1 MRTLKVLFAVAAFLT
16 LSGQTIPRE
25 TWPPEIVPASP
36 KGAPTYQPLSRQ
48 AWDWGPK
55 GAEGAFYR
63 QQPWLLPTPE
73 ASKLA
78 HAFLFRPPGD
88 GPFRLAVIA
97 HASTEN
103 ALRRAQMEEPEY
115 RALVAFLVARGFA
128 VLVPERLGH
137 GATGGTYLEDQG
149 GCENADYDN
158 SGRQT
163 AMQIAFAEEAMRRQ
177 AFIRRDGVVVIGH
190 SAGGWGALYLAGLRP
205 DGVSAIIVFAPGRGG
220 HADDVPSEF
229 CAAEKLIKTAQEFG
243 ERARIPVTWLVAD
256 NDSYF
261 SPEFSR
267 ELVDAFRRGG
277 GKVAFT
283 VLPAAGAEGHALAE
297 TDSGVAIASR
307 ELDRALKA
315 PTQATVKK
323 P

>member
-1 MRTLKVLFAVAAFLT
+1 MRTLKVLFAVAAFFA

-25 TWPPEIVPASP
+25 AWPPEIMPPSP
-36 KGAPTYQPLSRQ
+36 KGVPTYQLLSQQ

-63 QQPWLLPTPE
+63 QQSWLLPTPGS
-73 ASKLA
+73 SKLA

-103 ALRRAQMEEPEY
+103 ALRRAQMGEPEY
-115 RALVAFLVARGFA
+115 RALAAFLVTRGFA

-137 GATGGTYLEDQG
+137 GATGGPYAEGQG
-149 GCENADYDN
+149 DCDRADYDN

-163 AMQIAFAEEAMRRQ
+163 AMQIAFAEEAMRGQ
-177 AFIRRDGVVVIGH
+177 TFIRKDGAVVIGH
-190 SAGGWGALYLAGLRP
+190 SAGGWGALYLAGRKL
-205 DGVSAIIVFAPGRGG
+205 DGLSIIIVFAAGRGG
-220 HADDVPSEF
+220 HADDVPGKV
-229 CAAEKLIKTAQEFG
+229 CAAEKLVATAEAFG
-243 ERARIPVTWLVAD
+243 TRARIPVTWLVAD

-261 SPEFSR
+261 PPKFSR

-277 GKVAFT
+277 GKVTFT
-283 VLPAAGAEGHALAE
+283 VLPATGSEGHAMAE
-297 TDSGVAIASR
+297 TDDGVAIASS
-307 ELDRALKA
+307 ELDRVLKA
-315 PTQATVKK
+315 TQATAKK